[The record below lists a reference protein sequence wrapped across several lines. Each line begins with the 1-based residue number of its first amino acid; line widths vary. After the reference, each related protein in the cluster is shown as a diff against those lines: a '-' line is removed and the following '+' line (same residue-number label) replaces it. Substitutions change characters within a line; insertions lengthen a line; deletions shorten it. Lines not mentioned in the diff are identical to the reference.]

1 MPEVIE
7 TIKLCEGFKMVKTN
21 PLEYLETEDW
31 QEIRTNLSLPVDS
44 KEWDIITREVFCF
57 GHIEF
62 KVEEETKLSY
72 MNRVRNVYIEVI
84 PVKEVN

>member
-1 MPEVIE
+1 MPEIKK
-7 TIKLCEGFKMVKTN
+7 TIKLCDGFKMVKTN
-21 PLEYLETEDW
+21 PLEYIETEDW
-31 QEIRTNLSLPVDS
+31 QEIREALSLSVDS
-44 KEWDIITREVFCF
+44 EEWGIITREMFCF

-62 KVEEETKLSY
+62 KIEEQTKLSY